1 MRLNQNINLHAG
13 LAVMLLAHAVF
24 FWYPIFVL
32 SKTPSSDHPDGVG
45 IAFFGVFIVFCTML
59 IAPIVMIRIW
69 QASKSFAI
77 PKRRT
82 YRVLGVILLAA
93 IFSPLSV
100 LIRNYIRLGR

>member
-24 FWYPIFVL
+24 FWYPVYEL
-32 SKTPSSDHPDGVG
+32 SNTPPSDHPDGMG
-45 IAFFGVFIVFCTML
+45 IAFFGVFIAFCTML

-69 QASKSFAI
+69 QASRSFAM

-82 YRVLGVILLAA
+82 NRALGMLLLAA
-93 IFSPLSV
+93 VFSPLSV
-100 LIRNYIRLGR
+100 LIRNYIKLGR